1 MMKVINY
8 SDVIKN
14 KFREEIDA
22 SLNALENEYDI
33 RVMLSDN
40 FIELFIEQFYEL
52 YMQKKIIYKYLDE
65 MILAFHQVCLV
76 VIQEKDV
83 LEEEY
88 LLECIKYFMLMI
100 IMNLNLEL
108 FIKRY
113 LASQ

>member
-52 YMQKKIIYKYLDE
+52 YMQKKIIYKLKKKIFYVDG
-65 MILAFHQVCLV
+65 IS
-76 VIQEKDV
+76 
-83 LEEEY
+83 Y
-88 LLECIKYFMLMI
+88 
-100 IMNLNLEL
+100 
-108 FIKRY
+108 
-113 LASQ
+113 